1 MDRPVLK
8 VVLLE
13 SEEKR
18 QKHAWISGNG
28 AVN

>member
-1 MDRPVLK
+1 MERPVLK

-13 SEEKR
+13 SEEKC